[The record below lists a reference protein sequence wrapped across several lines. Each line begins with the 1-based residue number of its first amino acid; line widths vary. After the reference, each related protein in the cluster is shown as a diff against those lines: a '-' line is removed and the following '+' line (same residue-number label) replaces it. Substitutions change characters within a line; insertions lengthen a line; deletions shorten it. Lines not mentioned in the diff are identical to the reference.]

1 MLWRFASGRNVCGPG
16 AARSLGFSAKTD
28 VAERLDRVFVDTNEL
43 FPFTVMDLVLALAE
57 HRLIEFVWTD
67 ELLDE
72 WERVIVR
79 EGQRDV
85 ASARSVAAT
94 VRRFFAESH
103 IDPATYR
110 TGPWPQLPDPDDR
123 VHGAAAIAGA
133 NVLLTRNL
141 DDFPSELLGSVQ
153 VISAD
158 TYLTRLLR
166 HRRRA
171 FLDVLVGLA
180 AEKRNPPVMPCE
192 YAARLDRAG
201 CTTQAA
207 SLRRALR
214 CP

>member
-1 MLWRFASGRNVCGPG
+1 MLWRFATGRNGCGQA
-16 AARSLGFSAKTD
+16 AARSPGFSAKTD
-28 VAERLDRVFVDTNEL
+28 VPERLDRVFVDTNEL
-43 FPFTVMDLVLALAE
+43 FPFTVMDLVLAE

-79 EGQRDV
+79 EGQRDP
-85 ASARSVAAT
+85 ASARSVAAA
-94 VRRFFAESH
+94 VRRFFAESR

-110 TGPWPQLPDPDDR
+110 TQPWPELPDPDDR

-141 DDFPSELLGSVQ
+141 DDFPSELLGSVR
-153 VISAD
+153 VLTAD
-158 TYLTRLLR
+158 TYLTKLLR

-171 FLDVLVGLA
+171 FLDVLDGLA
-180 AEKRNPPVMPCE
+180 AEKRNPRVTPCE

-201 CTTQAA
+201 CTTLAA
-207 SLRRALR
+207 SLCRALR